1 MAYDSELE
9 EVFETLLGLF
19 RFSPTDHQYKALY
32 QFAAFYTHKD
42 AGKVFILK
50 GTAGTGK
57 TTLIQVMSRF
67 LGKSNHDV
75 VMLAPTGRAAKV
87 ITSKTRKYASTIHR
101 HIFEN
106 LELPSGRMLFER
118 KSNQDAQGTWYI
130 VDEASMVGDQD
141 GGFDPVS
148 GITNPSLLGE
158 LFTYVFAHREDT
170 RLVLVGDP
178 AQLPPIGSENSPAL
192 NEIYLKQKFNYN
204 ILKASLTE
212 VKRQALESGILAGAT
227 LLRASLD
234 AESGVPP
241 CLADL
246 GPDVQVLESGSDA
259 LEMYITE
266 YSKESMDEIVMIS
279 YSNSMAV
286 QINKAVRARMYDEPG
301 PVTEGD
307 LLMIVKNNYSFAHRK
322 MPFIANGEMC
332 RVVKV
337 FRETE
342 EVVYG
347 CRFCSVILAFEDLKG
362 ETVEIECKIFLDL
375 LESKDPMISRDKIQN
390 IISGIRTSSEK
401 KVNEKKDPYLNA
413 LQVKFGYCVTG
424 HKSQGGQWK
433 KVILVFEPRYPQV
446 SMKEYLR
453 WSYTVFTRA
462 EEKLY
467 MLNCPFLE
475 PMSLPT
481 LQETPRFVF
490 KEVLLSEDNFDA
502 EDLHL
507 LKRYGRQMIDLLNG
521 KISADTE
528 ARKHMI
534 RVANAEA
541 DPETEAELAL
551 INYLEVYE
559 ENLKTP

>member
-1 MAYDSELE
+1 
-9 EVFETLLGLF
+9 
-19 RFSPTDHQYKALY
+19 
-32 QFAAFYTHKD
+32 
-42 AGKVFILK
+42 
-50 GTAGTGK
+50 
-57 TTLIQVMSRF
+57 
-67 LGKSNHDV
+67 
-75 VMLAPTGRAAKV
+75 
-87 ITSKTRKYASTIHR
+87 
-101 HIFEN
+101 
-106 LELPSGRMLFER
+106 
-118 KSNQDAQGTWYI
+118 
-130 VDEASMVGDQD
+130 
-141 GGFDPVS
+141 
-148 GITNPSLLGE
+148 
-158 LFTYVFAHREDT
+158 
-170 RLVLVGDP
+170 
-178 AQLPPIGSENSPAL
+178 
-192 NEIYLKQKFNYN
+192 
-204 ILKASLTE
+204 
-212 VKRQALESGILAGAT
+212 
-227 LLRASLD
+227 
-234 AESGVPP
+234 
-241 CLADL
+241 
-246 GPDVQVLESGSDA
+246 
-259 LEMYITE
+259 
-266 YSKESMDEIVMIS
+266 
-279 YSNSMAV
+279 MAV

-307 LLMIVKNNYSFAHRK
+307 LLMVVKNNYSFAHRK

-462 EEKLY
+462 EDKLY

-475 PMSLPT
+475 PMPLPA

-490 KEVLLSEDNFDA
+490 TEALLTEDNFDA